1 VDRKSIS
8 IAGSGKVE
16 GGVYDRV
23 KISGSGKV
31 TGDVE
36 AEEFKG
42 AGAVTVEGSL
52 ASGSFKVEGRVTAR
66 ELKVSGA
73 AKCGPIQGGYIRVS
87 GALKAKGDIEA
98 DTVRL
103 SGVFKVEGLISAD
116 RVEIRL
122 EDHSKARE
130 LGGEVIEVRRESS
143 WGGFLSTLG
152 RLFGTHGKGSLEVEA
167 VEGDELDLEWV
178 VAEVVRGRV
187 VRIGPG
193 CRIGRV
199 EYQESL
205 EASPEA
211 EVGEEV
217 MRTGKELKE
226 WARRAIRLGIG
237 LPISLMATTVRA
249 TLGALGGAGGLL
261 AGVLAAA
268 IAIPVLA
275 LVLAILIPVFALMFL
290 AVGLGLVAAI
300 LGAPFRGRSDRR
312 YLRWEHWD
320 HEERG
325 PRGPGKEAQ

>member
-1 VDRKSIS
+1 MDRKSIS

-52 ASGSFKVEGRVTAR
+52 KAGKFEVSGAFKAEGALEVEEGEVSGSFKVEGPVSAQ
-66 ELKVSGA
+66 ELRISGA

-103 SGVFKVEGLISAD
+103 SGAFKVEGLISAD
-116 RVEIRL
+116 RVEIHL
-122 EDHSKARE
+122 EDRSKARE
-130 LGGEVIEVRRESS
+130 LGGETIQVRRGTAF
-143 WGGFLSTLG
+143 GGLLSTLG
-152 RLFGTHGKGSLEVEA
+152 RLLGTHGRGILEVEA

-193 CRIGRV
+193 CRVGRV
-199 EYQESL
+199 EYHESL
-205 EASPEA
+205 EVSPEA

-217 MRTGKELKE
+217 KG
-226 WARRAIRLGIG
+226 
-237 LPISLMATTVRA
+237 
-249 TLGALGGAGGLL
+249 
-261 AGVLAAA
+261 
-268 IAIPVLA
+268 
-275 LVLAILIPVFALMFL
+275 
-290 AVGLGLVAAI
+290 
-300 LGAPFRGRSDRR
+300 
-312 YLRWEHWD
+312 
-320 HEERG
+320 
-325 PRGPGKEAQ
+325 

>member
-1 VDRKSIS
+1 MDRRSVS
-8 IAGSGKVE
+8 IAGAGKIE

-52 ASGSFKVEGRVTAR
+52 RARRFDVSGAFKAEGDLEIEEGEASGSFKVEGRVTAR

-73 AKCGPIQGGYIRVS
+73 AKCGPIQGGYIRVN

-103 SGVFKVEGLISAD
+103 SGAFKVEGLISAD
-116 RVEIRL
+116 RVEIHL
-122 EDHSKARE
+122 EDRSKARE
-130 LGGEVIEVRRESS
+130 LGGEVIEVRRGTA
-143 WGGFLSTLG
+143 WGGLLSTLG
-152 RLFGTHGKGSLEVEA
+152 RLLGTHGRGMLEVES

-205 EASPEA
+205 EVSPDA
-211 EVGEEV
+211 QVGEEV
-217 MRTGKELKE
+217 K
-226 WARRAIRLGIG
+226 A
-237 LPISLMATTVRA
+237 
-249 TLGALGGAGGLL
+249 
-261 AGVLAAA
+261 
-268 IAIPVLA
+268 
-275 LVLAILIPVFALMFL
+275 
-290 AVGLGLVAAI
+290 
-300 LGAPFRGRSDRR
+300 
-312 YLRWEHWD
+312 
-320 HEERG
+320 
-325 PRGPGKEAQ
+325 

>member
-1 VDRKSIS
+1 MDRKSIS

-52 ASGSFKVEGRVTAR
+52 RARRFDVSGAFKAEGDLDVEEGEASGSFKVEGRVTAR

-73 AKCGPIQGGYIRVS
+73 AKCGPIQGGYIRVN

-103 SGVFKVEGLISAD
+103 SGMFKVEGLISAD
-116 RVEIRL
+116 RVEIHL

-143 WGGFLSTLG
+143 WGGLLG

-217 MRTGKELKE
+217 KG
-226 WARRAIRLGIG
+226 
-237 LPISLMATTVRA
+237 
-249 TLGALGGAGGLL
+249 
-261 AGVLAAA
+261 
-268 IAIPVLA
+268 
-275 LVLAILIPVFALMFL
+275 
-290 AVGLGLVAAI
+290 
-300 LGAPFRGRSDRR
+300 
-312 YLRWEHWD
+312 
-320 HEERG
+320 
-325 PRGPGKEAQ
+325 